1 MLVIILTIIFFL
13 IDIFSKYLI
22 TRLMLF
28 GESITIIDNFL
39 NITYVKNTGAA
50 WSILNNNTLIVTI
63 ISIIIISFL
72 IWYIYI
78 NSKNN
83 NKFEKI
89 GYALVLGGALGNLF
103 DRLVYGYVIDFI
115 DIYIFN
121 YDYPIFNLADT
132 FIVIGVIILFISM
145 WRDKKD
151 GV

>member
-1 MLVIILTIIFFL
+1 MLIIGTSILFL

-22 TRLMLF
+22 TKLVIF
-28 GESITIIDNFL
+28 GESITIINNFL

-72 IWYIYI
+72 VWYIYI

-89 GYALVLGGALGNLF
+89 GYSLVLGGALGNLF

-115 DIYIFN
+115 DINIFN

-132 FIVIGVIILFISM
+132 FIVIGVILLFISM

-151 GV
+151 GI

>member
-1 MLVIILTIIFFL
+1 MLIIGTSILFL

-22 TRLMLF
+22 TKLVIF
-28 GESITIIDNFL
+28 GESITIINNFL

-63 ISIIIISFL
+63 ISLLIIIAL
-72 IWYIYI
+72 IIYMY
-78 NSKNN
+78 N
-83 NKFEKI
+83 NKNSSSKFERL
-89 GYALVLGGALGNLF
+89 GYSLVLGGALGNLF

-151 GV
+151 GI